1 MDMQDV
7 VEPAGF
13 GVDLAS
19 GEGVAE
25 LERALTELAR
35 AVLRIGVPEKSSS
48 RAETVD
54 RAGHWLLLRVAESE
68 PVRLSDLADL
78 IGLDLSTVSRQARNL
93 ADAGL
98 LVRQADPADGRATL
112 LSLSEDGRRVL
123 DAVLASRRETVA
135 RLVADWSPDDRALLI
150 RGLSAVTNGLAHK
163 GNEVAR

>member
-1 MDMQDV
+1 MQDV

>member
-1 MDMQDV
+1 MQDV

-150 RGLSAVTNGLAHK
+150 RGLSAVTNGLANK

>member
-1 MDMQDV
+1 MQDV

-135 RLVADWSPDDRALLI
+135 RLVADWSRDDRALLI
-150 RGLSAVTNGLAHK
+150 RGLSAVTNGLANK